1 MAKEPLVV
9 AQITVTPIG
18 TSRADITE
26 YIRKCIRIA
35 HLSEMNFQETPLGT
49 VVRGPLGEVM
59 KVIRKM
65 HEAPF
70 ESGVRRVRT
79 QVVIDDF
86 REEDPNSPLKTA
98 RAARELA
105 IDQETFDS

>member
-18 TSRADITE
+18 TSRADITK
-26 YIRKCIRIA
+26 YIRKCIQIA

-49 VVRGPLGEVM
+49 VIRGPLGEVM

-70 ESGVRRVRT
+70 ERGVRRVRT
-79 QVVIDDF
+79 QITIDDF
-86 REEDPNSPLKTA
+86 RQEDSDSPLNTA

-105 IDQETFDS
+105 IDQETWNS